1 MKTHKIFFLFSAI
14 CFSLIACHKDKHVN
28 QIPEVQLFSDRSVQI
43 KAQPLDTI
51 HLSGT
56 ATDDDGA
63 IVSYLWSQVSGPN
76 SSVIANPGSQSTVV
90 NGLISG
96 VYVFQLSA
104 TDNDGA
110 TGTKSMNVTVMAPQ
124 SFTVTLSPSDNPDE
138 SLIAGN
144 NSADYTSPHF
154 TEVDAATWTINAI
167 PVSLRGSLK
176 FDISSIPA
184 GATIVSAQLSLFS
197 NPTPS
202 NGNLVNA
209 NYGTSNAMYIK
220 RITSNWNATTTTWFT
235 QPSTESADQIV
246 VPQTSQSTLDL
257 TDLDVTAMVNKMYT
271 EANYGF
277 MLQLQN
283 EVTYNSRIFCS
294 SWYSD
299 ATKYPKLVVNYTK
312 Y

>member
-1 MKTHKIFFLFSAI
+1 MKTHNFFFLLSFL
-14 CFSLIACHKDKHVN
+14 CFILIACHKDKHVN
-28 QIPEVQLFSDRSVQI
+28 QIPIVQLSSDRSVQI

-56 ATDDDGA
+56 ATDNDGT

-76 SSVIANPGSQSTVV
+76 SSVIANPGSQSTDVS
-90 NGLISG
+90 GLVSG

-124 SFTVTLSPSDNPDE
+124 SFTVTLSPSNNSDE
-138 SLIAGN
+138 SLTAGN
-144 NSADYTSPHF
+144 SSADYTSPHF
-154 TEVDAATWTINAI
+154 TEIDAATWTISRN
-167 PVSLRGSLK
+167 PVSLRGSFK
-176 FDISSIPA
+176 FDISPIPA

-197 NPTPS
+197 NPTPL
-202 NGNLVNA
+202 NGNLVDA
-209 NYGTSNAMYIK
+209 NFGTSDAMYIR

-235 QPSTESADQIV
+235 QPSTESANQIEI
-246 VPQTSQSTLDL
+246 PQTSQSKLDL
-257 TDLDVTAMVNKMYT
+257 TDLDVTAMVTKMYT

-283 EVTYNSRIFCS
+283 EVIYNSRIFCS
-294 SWYSD
+294 SWHSD
-299 ATKYPKLVVNYTK
+299 ATKHPKLVVNYTK